1 MSRAAWSE
9 APPANIS
16 PPWRVRRPAVETI
29 AGWSARHRKTAV
41 FGWLALVAVAYL
53 IGQLLGSPSLQQNDL
68 GQAGQAE
75 QTLQHLGVT
84 TPTAEAVLIQARTPG
99 QTFATDPA
107 MRQAV
112 SQVSAAL
119 SRLPGA
125 AAGINS
131 PLRPG
136 GQALVSA
143 NGRSALVTFNVP
155 GPAADVTTAVTP
167 AVSAVA
173 KVQASHPGLLVA
185 EAGDASLGQAVN
197 NQISSDFGKAT

>member
-1 MSRAAWSE
+1 M
-9 APPANIS
+9 P
-16 PPWRVRRPAVETI
+16 VRRPRRVRPPAVEAI

-84 TPTAEAVLIQARTPG
+84 APTTEAVLIQERAQG

-112 SQVSAAL
+112 SQVTAAL

-125 AAGINS
+125 AAGIRS
-131 PLRPG
+131 PLSQAARRWSPPTAAARSSPSASPGRP
-136 GQALVSA
+136 
-143 NGRSALVTFNVP
+143 RT
-155 GPAADVTTAVTP
+155 
-167 AVSAVA
+167 
-173 KVQASHPGLLVA
+173 
-185 EAGDASLGQAVN
+185 
-197 NQISSDFGKAT
+197 